1 MAFSLFSLWAFW
13 WPLMVLGSI
22 LPLVLKNPQIWL
34 GMNLVVVGAI
44 LGMVSGVMTLRDNRD
59 KGETDVERAF

>member
-1 MAFSLFSLWAFW
+1 
-13 WPLMVLGSI
+13 
-22 LPLVLKNPQIWL
+22 
-34 GMNLVVVGAI
+34 MNLVVVGAI